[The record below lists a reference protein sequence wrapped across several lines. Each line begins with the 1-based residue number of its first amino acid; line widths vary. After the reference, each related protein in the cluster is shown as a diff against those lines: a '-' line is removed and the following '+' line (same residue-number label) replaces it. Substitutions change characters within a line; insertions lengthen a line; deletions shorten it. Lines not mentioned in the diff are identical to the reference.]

1 MNLNILTEK
10 LKEFGISETD
20 LTLIESTIQA
30 RVDEAVDAKVQD
42 LMESERQSFE
52 AQSQKLVE
60 AVTSKLDAQAQS
72 MQDELDAKYAAKI
85 AALFEATQAEA
96 QAKVD
101 AFVTSMDGYA
111 ATLMESLE
119 TKYRDNFEAE
129 ARAIVESYA
138 KRFDAYSKYVT
149 EEVANKHQTQSE
161 LKVTLAESLLN
172 TLREAFVAH
181 NIKLPDAVDFGSEY
195 EQYVTESDAQLK
207 ALAEENQALKTQLV
221 EAEKQEIINQVTE
234 GMTVMQKDTFQTM
247 VESVMFIDRD
257 VYLSRVNTLKE
268 KFLATAATTVTVTE
282 SVNAGGLNEQA
293 KPVVDM
299 VAKYAYKRTK

>member
-1 MNLNILTEK
+1 
-10 LKEFGISETD
+10 
-20 LTLIESTIQA
+20 
-30 RVDEAVDAKVQD
+30 
-42 LMESERQSFE
+42 
-52 AQSQKLVE
+52 
-60 AVTSKLDAQAQS
+60 
-72 MQDELDAKYAAKI
+72 
-85 AALFEATQAEA
+85 
-96 QAKVD
+96 
-101 AFVTSMDGYA
+101 MDGYA

-172 TLREAFVAH
+172 TLKEAFIAH
-181 NIKLPDAVDFGSEY
+181 NIKLPDAVNFGSEY

-207 ALAEENQALKTQLV
+207 ALAEENQALKAQLV
-221 EAEKQEIINQVTE
+221 EAEKQEIINMVTE

-247 VESVMFIDRD
+247 VESVMFIDKD
-257 VYLSRVNTLKE
+257 VYLSRVKTLKE
-268 KFLATAATTVTVTE
+268 KFLATAATTGTATE
-282 SVNAGGLNEQA
+282 SVNAGSLKEQA